1 MINLSKFNPLIKLV
15 LQGNRRWEWA
25 PILLA
30 RVSLGA
36 FFAISG
42 WNKLF
47 QEKNH
52 EGLVKV
58 LIEAGIPFPEL
69 MSYFL
74 ASVELFGGSFLIIG
88 FLSTFCSIALTI
100 AMFVAIA
107 TIEIHV
113 AIPKGLG
120 PLDWLDYFLY
130 LPQVLYV
137 ILFFWLMASGPGRHS
152 VDYIIA
158 QKLGVAEED
167 GG

>member
-1 MINLSKFNPLIKLV
+1 MEFPSQVKLLIKV
-15 LQGNRRWEWA
+15 ILQGERRWEWA

-47 QEKNH
+47 QVKNH

-58 LIEAGIPFPEL
+58 MIEAGIPFPEF

-74 ASVELFGGSFLIIG
+74 GSVEFFGGMFLIIG
-88 FLSTFCSIALTI
+88 FLSTFCCIALTF
-100 AMFVAIA
+100 AMLVAII
-107 TIEIHV
+107 TVEFHH

-137 ILFFWLMASGPGRHS
+137 ILFIWLMISGPGRHS
-152 VDYIIA
+152 IDHIIA
-158 QKLGVAEED
+158 RKLGVAKGD
-167 GG
+167 GD